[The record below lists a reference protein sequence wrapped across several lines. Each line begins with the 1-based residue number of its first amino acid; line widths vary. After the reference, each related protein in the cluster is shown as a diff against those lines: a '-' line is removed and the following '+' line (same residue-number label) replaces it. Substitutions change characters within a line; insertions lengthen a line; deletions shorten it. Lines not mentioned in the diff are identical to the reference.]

1 MPVHKMKLAEI
12 RAEIARLERREAV
25 AMEEAEAAHDVRIEA
40 EFARIAFDAAE
51 RAAAL
56 AAHLPMDAR

>member
-1 MPVHKMKLAEI
+1 MEPHKMKLADI
-12 RAEIARLERREAV
+12 RAEVARLERREAV
-25 AMEEAEAAHDVRIEA
+25 AMEEAEAAHDVALEV
-40 EFARIAFDAAE
+40 EFARIAYDAAE